1 MSFEKL
7 QFQPRTMPKEEFFSE
22 ASALT
27 GEELRQ
33 LDLGKKEKKSLPE
46 NVDPVLRTTF
56 RNPETR
62 AEQAIEINL
71 QKKISEC
78 RTFYRDN
85 FNLSINEAEIRSVWD
100 KNYAEIKSESEK
112 YGYDSIIIVPDNLPS
127 ESDVNKKAI
136 ETMDE
141 GTGKGKVAATKYW
154 VEQQS
159 ISSIKENKYKIILIH
174 SAQNLAD
181 QPLLKATKGK
191 NIIDL
196 AGIDKAEVEK
206 RIASGQEL
214 AVDFKVEIGG
224 QEIEI
229 KADSLSLEEY
239 EIFQRMYFEKNRK
252 HLDESGWTWLM
263 KSRSGSRVVSSCWDP
278 DARRLAVAALVPDS
292 SRGSLGLRLSRSFS
306 S

>member
-46 NVDPVLRTTF
+46 NVDPVIRTTF

-71 QKKISEC
+71 QEKISEC

-136 ETMDE
+136 ETMDG

-263 KSRSGSRVVSSCWDP
+263 KSRSGSRVVGSRWRPGDRRLDVSAGDP
-278 DARRLAVAALVPDS
+278 DDS
-292 SRGSLGLRLSRSFS
+292 RDYLGLRLSRSFS
-306 S
+306 N